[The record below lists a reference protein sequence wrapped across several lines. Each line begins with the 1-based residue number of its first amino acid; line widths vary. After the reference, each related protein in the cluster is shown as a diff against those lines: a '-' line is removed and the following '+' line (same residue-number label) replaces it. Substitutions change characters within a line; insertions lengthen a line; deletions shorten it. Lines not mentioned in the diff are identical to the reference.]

1 MKSKIFFTL
10 IAFSL
15 FITSCTN
22 REDDEQII
30 NQTNYTFT
38 FIDYEEPIDV
48 VQLEILDSNNNI
60 IKTETFYNI
69 QKNVTLSYSFN
80 QGSKLT
86 IKVSDDT
93 FFHAFYTIKK
103 NDVKIYDNWV
113 INGNLY
119 TQVTKQL

>member
-1 MKSKIFFTL
+1 MKTIKYLLLTFMSIL
-10 IAFSL
+10 L
-15 FITSCTN
+15 LSCSRN
-22 REDDEQII
+22 DDENSG
-30 NQTNYTFT
+30 NQQNNYTFT

-86 IKVSDDT
+86 IKVGDDT

-103 NDVKIYDNWV
+103 NNVKIYDNWV
-113 INGNLY
+113 INGELY
-119 TQVTKQL
+119 KQVTKEL

>member
-1 MKSKIFFTL
+1 MKTIKYLLLTVMSIL
-10 IAFSL
+10 L
-15 FITSCTN
+15 LSCSRN
-22 REDDEQII
+22 DDENPA
-30 NQTNYTFT
+30 NQKNNYTFT

-113 INGNLY
+113 INGELY
-119 TQVTKQL
+119 TQITKEL

>member
-1 MKSKIFFTL
+1 MKSKIFFIL

-15 FITSCTN
+15 FLTSCN
-22 REDDEQII
+22 RDEDIQSV
-30 NQTNYTFT
+30 NQQNNYTFT

-113 INGNLY
+113 INGELY
-119 TQVTKQL
+119 KQITQQL

>member
-1 MKSKIFFTL
+1 MKSKIFFIL

-15 FITSCTN
+15 FLTSCN
-22 REDDEQII
+22 RDEDIQNV
-30 NQTNYTFT
+30 NQQNNYTFT

-103 NDVKIYDNWV
+103 NDIKIYDNWV
-113 INGNLY
+113 INGELY
-119 TQVTKQL
+119 KQITQQL

>member
-1 MKSKIFFTL
+1 MKSKIFFIL

-15 FITSCTN
+15 FLTSCN
-22 REDDEQII
+22 RDEDIQNV
-30 NQTNYTFT
+30 NQQNNYTFT

-113 INGNLY
+113 INGELY
-119 TQVTKQL
+119 KQITQQL

>member
-1 MKSKIFFTL
+1 MKSKIFFIL

-30 NQTNYTFT
+30 SQTNYTFT

-93 FFHAFYTIKK
+93 FFHTFYTIKK

-113 INGNLY
+113 INGELY
-119 TQVTKQL
+119 TQITKEL

>member
-1 MKSKIFFTL
+1 MKTIKYLLLTVISIL
-10 IAFSL
+10 L
-15 FITSCTN
+15 LSCSRN
-22 REDDEQII
+22 DDENTA
-30 NQTNYTFT
+30 NQKTNYTFT

-113 INGNLY
+113 INGELY
-119 TQVTKQL
+119 TQVTKEL